1 MQDLNSENGAD
12 HRVCP
17 WQKVHKA
24 PQCVLTSPVGRSF
37 YLNFGR
43 AHAFRSEAR
52 ERDLSEERDTG
63 REEDESMR

>member
-1 MQDLNSENGAD
+1 MNGAD

-17 WQKVHKA
+17 WQKVHKT
-24 PQCVLTSPVGRSF
+24 PHCVLTTPVGRSF

-43 AHAFRSEAR
+43 AYAFRSNLEAR
-52 ERDLSEERDTG
+52 ERDLREVRDTG